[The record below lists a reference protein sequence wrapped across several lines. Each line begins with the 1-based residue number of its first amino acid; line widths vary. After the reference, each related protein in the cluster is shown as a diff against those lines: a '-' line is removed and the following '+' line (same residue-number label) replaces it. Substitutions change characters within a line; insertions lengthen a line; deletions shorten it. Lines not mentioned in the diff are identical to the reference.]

1 MPEGGTE
8 PANHYLPRRKTK
20 ITVREEDLQRVD
32 NPLRKEDRGPRLPTT
47 RTTLDDSTSW

>member
-1 MPEGGTE
+1 MPEWGTE

-20 ITVREEDLQRVD
+20 ITVHEEDLMRAD
-32 NPLRKEDRGPRLPTT
+32 NPLKKEDRAQRAPTT